1 MSQLTDEQLQNTN
14 SVIANGLEAKT
25 MRHKIENK
33 DLLSQKGALY
43 VGTGNTT
50 STGAA
55 VTTSIAPNGGTDD
68 GKILIADSA
77 KIEGWKIDKIGN
89 DNITNGAITGDKLTN
104 GTITGDKLAENFT
117 YITSDTSSFCLQDS
131 SNNSTPRLSFV
142 ESNNH
147 ASVALQADLKSQEL
161 EGESYTLTLP
171 NENGTVA
178 IKEQIEN
185 GDIIVKTA
193 EQLKGWYRHFV
204 TVNLVKGSGPSAAS
218 FDVFFELF
226 TRSAGQITNMSKL
239 IAAIQTFG
247 YTALATGAGYVGTG
261 ANISD
266 AYHINTNILENRV
279 YNVLRVV
286 YDDHLSTKA
295 CCMMIAKTTVSNIS
309 SEGYDFNIVAMDKFN
324 DVYVGDA
331 VSFLFS

>member
-89 DNITNGAITGDKLTN
+89 DNITNG
-104 GTITGDKLAENFT
+104 TITGDKLAENFT

-171 NENGTVA
+171 NKNGTVA
-178 IKEQIEN
+178 TKEQIEN
-185 GDIIVKTA
+185 GDIVAKTA
-193 EQLKGWYRHFV
+193 QNATNATNAENTDFTNAEWSDNVESATLTAGLYQILISSTYTYLFHYDGRTTIGNAGGDIV
-204 TVNLVKGSGPSAAS
+204 SLTASSPSAP
-218 FDVFFELF
+218 EQIYIT
-226 TRSAGQITNMSKL
+226 TRTPSVSNSVLT
-239 IAAIQTFG
+239 
-247 YTALATGAGYVGTG
+247 
-261 ANISD
+261 IS
-266 AYHINTNILENRV
+266 
-279 YNVLRVV
+279 
-286 YDDHLSTKA
+286 
-295 CCMMIAKTTVSNIS
+295 AKTYTIS
-309 SEGYDFNIVAMDKFN
+309 TNGFALYDSGNQHFKYRKIR
-324 DVYVGDA
+324 
-331 VSFLFS
+331 

>member
-55 VTTSIAPNGGTDD
+55 VTTSIAPNSEIDD
-68 GKILIADSA
+68 GKVLIADSA
-77 KIEGWKIDKIGN
+77 KLEGWKIDKIGN
-89 DNITNGAITGDKLTN
+89 DNITNGAITGDKL
-104 GTITGDKLAENFT
+104 AENFT
-117 YITSDTSSFCLQDS
+117 YITSDTGSFCLQDS

-178 IKEQIEN
+178 TKEQIEN
-185 GDIIVKTA
+185 GDIVAKTA
-193 EQLKGWYRHFV
+193 QNATNATNAENTDFTNAEWSGNVESATLTAGLYQILI
-204 TVNLVKGSGPSAAS
+204 GSTYTYLFHYDGRTTIGNAGGDIVCLAAS
-218 FDVFFELF
+218 P
-226 TRSAGQITNMSKL
+226 TSGTPTSAPDQIF
-239 IAAIQTFG
+239 I
-247 YTALATGAGYVGTG
+247 
-261 ANISD
+261 
-266 AYHINTNILENRV
+266 
-279 YNVLRVV
+279 
-286 YDDHLSTKA
+286 
-295 CCMMIAKTTVSNIS
+295 TTHSPSVSNSVLTIS
-309 SEGYDFNIVAMDKFN
+309 AKVYTITTSGFVLYDSGNEHFKYRKIR
-324 DVYVGDA
+324 
-331 VSFLFS
+331 

>member
-1 MSQLTDEQLQNTN
+1 MPQLEDGNEKVTN
-14 SVIANGLEAKT
+14 SVIPNGTEAKV
-25 MRHKIENK
+25 MRNLIENK
-33 DLLSQKGALY
+33 GLLNGKGKLY
-43 VGTGNTT
+43 AGTDDTT
-50 STGAA
+50 STGAP
-55 VTTSIAPNGGTDD
+55 VTTAINPSGVDD
-68 GKILIADSA
+68 GSVLIKDFT
-77 KIEGWKIDKIGN
+77 KDGGWKVDKIGN

-178 IKEQIEN
+178 TKEQIEN
-185 GDIIVKTA
+185 GDIIAKTA

-309 SEGYDFNIVAMDKFN
+309 SEDYNFNIVAMDKFS

>member
-68 GKILIADSA
+68 GKVLIADSA
-77 KIEGWKIDKIGN
+77 KLEGWKIDKIGN
-89 DNITNGAITGDKLTN
+89 DNITNG
-104 GTITGDKLAENFT
+104 TITGDKLAENFI

-161 EGESYTLTLP
+161 EGENYTLTLP

-178 IKEQIEN
+178 TKEQIESGEIVAKTAQN
-185 GDIIVKTA
+185 ATNATNAENTDFTNAEWSDNVASATLTAGLYQILVSSTYTYLFYYDGRTTIGNAGGDIVSLTA
-193 EQLKGWYRHFV
+193 
-204 TVNLVKGSGPSAAS
+204 SSPSAP
-218 FDVFFELF
+218 EQIYIT
-226 TRSAGQITNMSKL
+226 TRTPSVSKSVLTISAKIYTISTNG
-239 IAAIQTFG
+239 F
-247 YTALATGAGYVGTG
+247 AL
-261 ANISD
+261 
-266 AYHINTNILENRV
+266 
-279 YNVLRVV
+279 
-286 YDDHLSTKA
+286 YDSGNEHFKYRK
-295 CCMMIAKTTVSNIS
+295 IR
-309 SEGYDFNIVAMDKFN
+309 
-324 DVYVGDA
+324 
-331 VSFLFS
+331 

>member
-1 MSQLTDEQLQNTN
+1 MNQLTDEQLQNTN

-25 MRHKIENK
+25 MRHRIENK

-89 DNITNGAITGDKLTN
+89 DNITNR
-104 GTITGDKLAENFT
+104 TITGDKLAENFT

-178 IKEQIEN
+178 TKEQIEN
-185 GDIIVKTA
+185 GDIIAKTA
-193 EQLKGWYRHFV
+193 SSLKGNSSSQNQLFTSKKGTQNWAEFHEQSVLSTDGVTSIQLGPKDLTTSNGIISGTFFTPSVNNLGVGLYVVHDIDSHFFGIACIYDLGDQGEYGYDV
-204 TVNLVKGSGPSAAS
+204 ALWGGIKMTNGKGTLKANTTLRALKIGWVNSLTSAAN
-218 FDVFFELF
+218 VF
-226 TRSAGQITNMSKL
+226 N
-239 IAAIQTFG
+239 
-247 YTALATGAGYVGTG
+247 ALGLV
-261 ANISD
+261 
-266 AYHINTNILENRV
+266 
-279 YNVLRVV
+279 
-286 YDDHLSTKA
+286 
-295 CCMMIAKTTVSNIS
+295 
-309 SEGYDFNIVAMDKFN
+309 
-324 DVYVGDA
+324 
-331 VSFLFS
+331 